1 MPYGKHPVMKRLLL
15 IFFLLPGSYLYAQ
28 TDSAVVVRDTIN
40 TRRDMPD
47 AQSVYNSELPKD
59 IGPPKDSVLVT
70 GKQVPRRVRKAL
82 TENDIYDGWQ
92 EGEIYLNRNTGLYM
106 LYLTRGD
113 LINKFGLDAE
123 GKQVTFISFKKP
135 NP

>member
-1 MPYGKHPVMKRLLL
+1 MLYGKHPVMKRLLL
-15 IFFLLPGSYLYAQ
+15 IFFLLPGGYLSAQ
-28 TDSAVVVRDTIN
+28 TDSAVVVRDTIH
-40 TRRDMPD
+40 TKRDMPD

-82 TENDIYDGWQ
+82 NENEIYDGWQ
-92 EGEIYLNRNTGLYM
+92 DGEIYLNRNTGLYM
-106 LYLTRGD
+106 LYLTRGN
-113 LINKFGLDAE
+113 LINKFGLDVD
-123 GKQVTFISFKKP
+123 GKQVTYISFKKP